1 MIDVEGF
8 VGSQRGRRFRH
19 AALVVAAGAMALACE
34 LIIGDPPKGEVP
46 QSYGGSIGAGG
57 TEQLNSGG
65 RAALGGTSGGS
76 PDVHFGGS
84 RSEEPMPQGEG
95 GASPMGGSAGST
107 STENPPS
114 GEGGAGGF
122 AEGGAAGAPC
132 MSEPTT
138 WYRDDDGDGF
148 GTNVTV
154 FACRPPPG
162 KWSNVPGDCNDD
174 WPEVHPGQEK
184 FFGTSFTKSDGTA
197 SFDYDCSGR
206 EDPNPS
212 QTLAAKDCGALKLA
226 LCGDESGYVTNNR
239 SGDGINPYCGSTIVR
254 ACVPS
259 LLVCDTTERTTQPPF
274 SCR

>member
-1 MIDVEGF
+1 MMDVQEL
-8 VGSQRGRRFRH
+8 VGSRFGRRFRH
-19 AALVVAAGAMALACE
+19 VALVAVAGAMALACE

-46 QSYGGSIGAGG
+46 QSHGGTTGAGG
-57 TEQLNSGG
+57 TEEVNSGG
-65 RAALGGTSGGS
+65 RVALGGTSGGS

-84 RSEEPMPQGEG
+84 RSEDPIPQGEG
-95 GASPMGGSAGST
+95 GALPMGGSAGST
-107 STENPPS
+107 STEPPS
-114 GEGGAGGF
+114 SGNGGAGGIGEGGAGGV
-122 AEGGAAGAPC
+122 PC
-132 MSEPTT
+132 MSEPIA
-138 WYRDDDGDGF
+138 WYRDEDGDGY
-148 GTNVTV
+148 GTSVTV
-154 FACRPPPG
+154 FACNPPSSN
-162 KWSNVPGDCNDD
+162 WSAVPGDCNDT

-184 FFGTSFTKSDGTA
+184 FFGTYYIKSDGTA

-239 SGDGINPYCGSTIVR
+239 SGEGINPYCGSTVVR

-259 LLVCDTTERTTQPPF
+259 LLVCDTTERDNQPPF